1 MNCFQDNA
9 PRRWAWRAEKS
20 PMKTSRRV
28 LCTIPVSDRNM
39 PGKRTIVSRNYR
51 QVGRLF
57 RGNEYP
63 AFVIIESV
71 YRHSGFLLSFYQTF
85 SIENSNSSHFLS
97 NSPQQLQILLSKFII
112 SYPCFFY
119 TILFYCTFLFFHVI
133 TVIKSVWL
141 DVFLLNLECIF
152 EAVCLKM

>member
-71 YRHSGFLLSFYQTF
+71 YRHSGFLLSSYQTF
-85 SIENSNSSHFLS
+85 SIENSNSSHFFTTIANSIIEIYNFVSLLFLYNFILS
-97 NSPQQLQILLSKFII
+97 YLFIFSCYNCYQKCVTGYISIKFGMYI
-112 SYPCFFY
+112 
-119 TILFYCTFLFFHVI
+119 
-133 TVIKSVWL
+133 
-141 DVFLLNLECIF
+141 
-152 EAVCLKM
+152 